1 MGRLAQTLGPTG
13 TPLPS
18 VHPGD
23 FMSADQDTSE
33 RKLSPEARELIRGYL
48 LKVCIPSGV
57 ALTVVSFALGFLIN
71 DVARKDAYMTAY
83 AKAYEEA
90 MKSQSVVVSQSA
102 ARIAEAEVNAK
113 TATKSMNEALAIAE
127 KIKGMESLSK
137 ADAQISLIAKE
148 LAANPDFGSRVNA
161 QLTQQLANTNKWVRN
176 VYALA
181 AQTGMPGHQGANGWW
196 QKGLIDASP
205 AVTQEL
211 K

>member
-1 MGRLAQTLGPTG
+1 
-13 TPLPS
+13 
-18 VHPGD
+18 
-23 FMSADQDTSE
+23 MSNQQDTSQ

-90 MKSQSVVVSQSA
+90 MKSQSTVVSQSA

-113 TATKSMNEALAIAE
+113 TATKSMTDALAIAE
-127 KIKGMESLSK
+127 KIKGMESLAK
-137 ADAQISLIAKE
+137 ADAQISIIAKE
-148 LAANPDFGSRVNA
+148 LAANPDFASRVNV
-161 QLTQQLANTNKWVRN
+161 QLTQQLATTNKWVRN
-176 VYALA
+176 IYAQA

-196 QKGLIDASP
+196 QKNLIDASP